1 MELAYE
7 RLESLSDEISS
18 DSPSLILR
26 HTDSEKVTCALV
38 SSMISLPLT
47 LSLKR
52 WYWCCWDL
60 KCVALAFQNFPTVP
74 YLHLRR
80 FYSVRG
86 PELPDYGATNMRKN
100 NSQFIFTVCCNN
112 ARTSEMWMNH
122 WNVCIYRKRPS
133 CFAPLGKQ
141 TTFQRDFKVVFCI
154 VIGEFLSMFC
164 QFFIL
169 DRCYDNDKCQR
180 VTKSQ
185 VWP

>member
-100 NSQFIFTVCCNN
+100 NSSVYLYCVLQQRANFGDVDE
-112 ARTSEMWMNH
+112 SL
-122 WNVCIYRKRPS
+122 NVCIYRKRPS
-133 CFAPLGKQ
+133 CFAPLSKQ
-141 TTFQRDFKVVFCI
+141 TMFQRDFKVIFCT

-164 QFFIL
+164 QSLIL

>member
-38 SSMISLPLT
+38 SSIISLPLT

-100 NSQFIFTVCCNN
+100 NSSVYLYCVLQ
-112 ARTSEMWMNH
+112 
-122 WNVCIYRKRPS
+122 
-133 CFAPLGKQ
+133 
-141 TTFQRDFKVVFCI
+141 QRANFGDVDESLKCLY
-154 VIGEFLSMFC
+154 LS
-164 QFFIL
+164 
-169 DRCYDNDKCQR
+169 
-180 VTKSQ
+180 
-185 VWP
+185 